1 MKYKPPFTITP
12 VILRLVS
19 EISELVGHV
28 QALSGS
34 TSSLLRRENRI
45 RTIHASLV
53 IENNTL
59 TLEQV
64 TAVLNGKHVLGQ
76 PREIQEVRNAFI
88 AYEHLETWNP
98 SSQNDILAAHAML
111 MAGLIDHPGQ
121 FRTGGVGVFQGRR
134 VVHLARPAHLV
145 HEHMA
150 NLLTWLAASD
160 AHPLVTS
167 CIFHYE
173 FEFIHPFEDGN
184 GRMGRLWRTLI
195 LSRWKPLFAFL
206 PVETVIRGR
215 QEGYYAALAQA
226 DSAGESTPFVEF
238 LLDALHVALNE
249 VVSSDV
255 EHTDPDTDPD
265 TDPVQKLLYVF
276 REKPEQGIANP
287 MKALGLSHKP
297 TFRRNYLNPVLSQG
311 YLERTI
317 PDKPNSPAQ
326 KYRLTGK
333 GRQLIH

>member
-1 MKYKPPFTITP
+1 M
-12 VILRLVS
+12 
-19 EISELVGHV
+19 
-28 QALSGS
+28 
-34 TSSLLRRENRI
+34 
-45 RTIHASLV
+45 
-53 IENNTL
+53 
-59 TLEQV
+59 
-64 TAVLNGKHVLGQ
+64 
-76 PREIQEVRNAFI
+76 
-88 AYEHLETWNP
+88 
-98 SSQNDILAAHAML
+98 
-111 MAGLIDHPGQ
+111 
-121 FRTGGVGVFQGRR
+121 
-134 VVHLARPAHLV
+134 
-145 HEHMA
+145 
-150 NLLTWLAASD
+150 
-160 AHPLVTS
+160 
-167 CIFHYE
+167 
-173 FEFIHPFEDGN
+173 
-184 GRMGRLWRTLI
+184 
-195 LSRWKPLFAFL
+195 

-255 EHTDPDTDPD
+255 EHTDP
-265 TDPVQKLLYVF
+265 VQKLLYVF

-297 TFRRNYLNPVLSQG
+297 TFRRNYLNPALSQG